1 MKDDLPQN
9 FQEFWA
15 IVLTVWQ
22 QGFAGVNVGDLIIA
36 AGILLIG
43 FLVRKLFAKI
53 VSKRLITFAE
63 KTRWTFDDLLLR
75 AIDPPLSFVPVVIA
89 VFFATQ
95 YLPLSG
101 AALDIAYNLNRTLV
115 AYTLFWMLYSA
126 TRPLTQGALQPGRI
140 LTGEMVNW
148 LGKSLK
154 VVFLSLGA
162 AVILEI
168 WGIKVAPLLAGLG
181 LFGVAVALGAQDL
194 FKNLIAGLFLIA
206 ERRFHAGDWIKVDG
220 LVEGT
225 VEQIGFRT
233 TRVRRF
239 DKAPVYVPNSQL
251 SDSAVTNFSEMTY
264 RRIYW
269 KIGVTYT
276 TTAEQLKAV
285 CDGIKARVEGDNDF
299 AGPPQV
305 PLFVRVDAFNASSID
320 IMLYCFTK
328 TTVWGEW
335 LEIKEGLALD
345 IKRIVEQAGTSF
357 AFPSTSLYIES
368 MPDPTALQSAGAEAF
383 PQGAETQQESPPKA

>member
-1 MKDDLPQN
+1 MKDYLPQSLE
-9 FQEFWA
+9 EFWA
-15 IVLTVWQ
+15 IVVTVWQ

-36 AGILLIG
+36 AGIILLG
-43 FLVRKLFAKI
+43 FLVRKLFARV
-53 VSKRLITFAE
+53 VSKRLIAFAE
-63 KTRWTFDDLLLR
+63 KTRFEFDDLLLK
-75 AIDPPLSFVPVVIA
+75 AIEPPLSFIPVVVA

-95 YLPLSG
+95 SLPLSG
-101 AALDIAYNLNRTLV
+101 EALDVAYNIDRTLV
-115 AYTLFWMLYSA
+115 AYTLFWILYAA
-126 TRPLTQGALQPGRI
+126 TRPLSQGALKPGRI

-154 VVFLSLGA
+154 VVFLALGA

-206 ERRFHAGDWIKVDG
+206 ERRFHSGDWIKVDG

-251 SDSAVTNFSEMTY
+251 ADSAVTNFSEMTY

-269 KIGVTYT
+269 KLGVTYST
-276 TTAEQLKAV
+276 TSKQLKTI
-285 CDGIKARVEGDNDF
+285 CDGIKTRVAEDPDF

-335 LEIKEGLALD
+335 LEIKEKLAID
-345 IKRIVEQAGTSF
+345 IKAIVEGAGTSF

-368 MPDPTALQSAGAEAF
+368 LPDPGALPASGAEAF
-383 PQGAETQQESPPKA
+383 PQPEASTDAS

>member
-1 MKDDLPQN
+1 MREYLPQN
-9 FQEFWA
+9 LREFWE

-22 QGFAGVNVGDLIIA
+22 QGFAGVNVGDLIVA
-36 AGILLIG
+36 AGIVLLG
-43 FLVRKLFAKI
+43 LLVRKLFARI
-53 VSKRLITFAE
+53 VSKRLIAFAE
-63 KTRWTFDDLLLR
+63 KTRFEFDDLLLK
-75 AIDPPLSFVPVVIA
+75 AIEPPLSFIPVVVA

-95 YLPLSG
+95 SLPLSG
-101 AALDIAYNLNRTLV
+101 EALDVAYNVDRTLV
-115 AYTLFWMLYSA
+115 AYTLFWMLYAA
-126 TRPLTQGALQPGRI
+126 TRPLSQGALKPGRV

-154 VVFLSLGA
+154 VVFIALGA

-206 ERRFHAGDWIKVDG
+206 ERRFHSGDWIKVDG

-233 TRVRRF
+233 TRIRRF

-269 KIGVTYT
+269 KLGVTYST
-276 TTAEQLKAV
+276 TSEQLKAI
-285 CDGIKARVEGDNDF
+285 CDGIKSRVGDDPDF
-299 AGPPQV
+299 AGPPLV

-335 LEIKEGLALD
+335 LEIKEKLAID
-345 IKRIVEQAGTSF
+345 IKEIVEEAGTSF
-357 AFPSTSLYIES
+357 AFPSTSLYVES
-368 MPDPTALQSAGAEAF
+368 LPDPSALTASGAEAF
-383 PQGAETQQESPPKA
+383 PQPGANPDPS